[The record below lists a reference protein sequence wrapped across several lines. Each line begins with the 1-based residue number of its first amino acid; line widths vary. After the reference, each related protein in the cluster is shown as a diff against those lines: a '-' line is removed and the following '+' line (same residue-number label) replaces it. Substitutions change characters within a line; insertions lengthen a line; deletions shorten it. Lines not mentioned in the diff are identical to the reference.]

1 MWLFINNESYGR
13 RTRCIWKVNFKGLH
27 NAKFHS
33 TKNFEK
39 MKRNDDQQQKQQ
51 QEYNECG
58 AAVSI
63 FSFWVNS
70 GGYYGELYVAFGHF
84 EYFEWKVESFLNSLV

>member
-1 MWLFINNESYGR
+1 MKNESSGR
-13 RTRCIWKVNFKGLH
+13 RTRCIWKVNFKGLQDAKLH
-27 NAKFHS
+27 N

-39 MKRNDDQQQKQQ
+39 MKRNDDQQQ
-51 QEYNECG
+51 EYNERG

-70 GGYYGELYVAFGHF
+70 AGCCDELYVAFEHF
-84 EYFEWKVESFLNSLV
+84 EDFEWK